1 MAAAAAALEILD
13 FAQVAVGVAHAAS
26 IDWNAMVDR
35 LKFGYFT
42 LTDNSVGYG
51 ERRRDPGQLIKEVVN
66 QAIAAEGLGYN
77 SAWLPEHHFGF
88 FGVLPTPAQALTFIA
103 ARTNRLRLAPATVLL
118 PCTQPLRTA
127 EEYAVLDVLS
137 DGRAIFSAGRGYD
150 EREYDGFEIP
160 FDESR
165 TRFDEELLIV
175 RKAWTEENWTFHGQ
189 HHTIAEP
196 ITVVPRPIQKPH
208 PPDLRGLLQRADHAH
223 GRRSKAST
231 SSSRRL
237 LRRWSSAVWPMLS
250 AGSKSSPTAAGHP
263 DSTAM
268 CSYFTCIADTPEE
281 KLAAQER
288 LLYYLTNFIPAVPQ
302 DPEKTPPHIRYFVDI
317 ADRIK
322 HMKPQDLG
330 ERSIVTGTV
339 DEVIHQFEQVEAA
352 GIEEVICYFNFG
364 LLPTLRRCTRWNEWR
379 GRSCRSSRVPRF
391 TSRDRQKIA
400 IGLTIEAVPP
410 RA

>member
-1 MAAAAAALEILD
+1 MA
-13 FAQVAVGVAHAAS
+13 
-26 IDWNAMVDR
+26 DR

-51 ERRRDPGQLIKEVVN
+51 ARRRDPGDLIKDVVT
-66 QAIAAEGLGYN
+66 QAVAAEGLGYN

-103 ARTNRLRLAPATVLL
+103 ARTSRLRLAPATVLL

-150 EREYDGFEIP
+150 EREYVGFEIP
-160 FDESR
+160 FAESR

-196 ITVVPRPIQKPH
+196 INVVPKPIQKPH
-208 PPDLRGLLQRADHAH
+208 PPVYVACFSEPTMRMAAEQGLHIIFAPFA
-223 GRRSKAST
+223 ASMVFG
-231 SSSRRL
+231 SLANAVAKFKELSR
-237 LRRWSSAVWPMLS
+237 
-250 AGSKSSPTAAGHP
+250 AAGFP
-263 DSTAM
+263 DSRAM
-268 CSYFTCIADTPEE
+268 CSYFTCIADTPAQ

-317 ADRIK
+317 AERVK
-322 HMKPQDLG
+322 RMQAQDLG
-330 ERSIVTGTV
+330 ERSIVTGTA
-339 DEVIHQFEQVEAA
+339 DEVIRQFEQVEAA

-364 LLPTLRRCTRWNEWR
+364 LLPHAETMHQMERV
-379 GRSCRSSRVPRF
+379 SREVMPHFAPGGVPERVHP
-391 TSRDRQKIA
+391 A
-400 IGLTIEAVPP
+400 LVV
-410 RA
+410 